1 MNINDYKGEFDK
13 VIEFLK
19 HDISG
24 LRTGRASAVLV
35 EDIPV
40 AAYGTKQPMKA
51 TATIS
56 VADPK
61 TLTIEPWDKSLV
73 GDIEKA
79 IRDSGLGLNP
89 INDGRMIR
97 LCLPELTVDRRQELI
112 KVLHQKQENAR
123 ISIRRERE
131 ALKDKIQDA
140 EKNKEI
146 NEDEKYSL
154 QDTLDKLVKDYNE
167 TIKEL
172 GEKKE
177 QEINSI

>member
-1 MNINDYKGEFDK
+1 MNINDHKGEFDK
-13 VIEFLK
+13 IIEFLK

-24 LRTGRASAVLV
+24 LRTGRASTILV
-35 EDIPV
+35 EDIMV
-40 AAYGTKQPMKA
+40 SAYGTKQPMKA

-73 GDIEKA
+73 NDIEKA

-89 INDGRMIR
+89 INDGRLVR
-97 LCLPELTVDRRQELI
+97 LCLPELTVERRQELI
-112 KVLHQKQENAR
+112 KILGQKQENSR
-123 ISIRRERE
+123 ISIRHERE
-131 ALKDKIQDA
+131 ALKDKIQNA

-146 NEDEKYSL
+146 NEDEKYAL
-154 QDTLDKLVKDYNE
+154 QDALDKMVKDYNE
-167 TIKEL
+167 TIKEI
-172 GEKKE
+172 GDKKE

>member
-1 MNINDYKGEFDK
+1 MNINDYKGEFEK
-13 VIEFLK
+13 IIEFLK

-24 LRTGRASAVLV
+24 LRTGRASTVLV
-35 EDIPV
+35 EDIAV
-40 AAYGTKQPMKA
+40 TAYGTKQPMKA

-97 LCLPELTVDRRQELI
+97 LCLPDLTVERRQELI
-112 KVLHQKQENAR
+112 KVLHTKQENAR
-123 ISIRRERE
+123 ISIRHERE
-131 ALKDKIQDA
+131 NVKDSIQEA
-140 EKNKEI
+140 EKNKQI
-146 NEDEKYSL
+146 TEDERYSL
-154 QDTLDKLVKDYNE
+154 QDNLDKMVKDYNE
-167 TIKEL
+167 LVKDI

-177 QEINSI
+177 AEINSI